1 ETAHKLNALFDLS
14 QLDVTFSPFA
24 EGDAPDSG
32 IGGWAIN
39 MYRIELQLDL
49 ERPDI
54 KEVIITEL
62 PAVLAHEVHHIVQ
75 KKNKVEAETLAEN
88 LIFEGLACYFEQR
101 FNGGTLPSLFKAS
114 QHHDWQALLAEMT
127 PHLSS
132 KQFNFLDF
140 FYCRDNRP
148 FPKYAGYWVGFNL
161 VANYLAKNGLNEI
174 EVMGLPAEAYF
185 N

>member
-1 ETAHKLNALFDLS
+1 M
-14 QLDVTFSPFA
+14 V
-24 EGDAPDSG
+24 AP
-32 IGGWAIN
+32 
-39 MYRIELQLDL
+39 
-49 ERPDI
+49 P
-54 KEVIITEL
+54 
-62 PAVLAHEVHHIVQ
+62 
-75 KKNKVEAETLAEN
+75 
-88 LIFEGLACYFEQR
+88 
-101 FNGGTLPSLFKAS
+101 PSLFKAS

-132 KQFNFLDF
+132 KQFNFFDF